1 MKRGIL
7 ITLLSALAGG
17 LTAYAV
23 VKMVLPEQGT
33 EIVQTTM
40 DGARFRTV
48 SLTQDNWPDFT
59 YAAESAV
66 DAVVYVKVS
75 ATQTMQQSPSSIF
88 DFFFGFPQQGA
99 PQQRE
104 KVGSGSG
111 VIIREDGY
119 IVTNNHV
126 IEGATK
132 IEVTLNNNQTYQ
144 ATLVGTDPATDV
156 ALLKIEAN
164 GLPVVPF
171 GDSDKLRLGEWVIAI
186 GSPYDLRS
194 TITAG
199 IVSAKGRSMPNYSGE
214 FKIESFIQTDAAVN
228 PGNSGGALVDKA
240 GNLVGINTAIISQ
253 TGSYAGYSFAV
264 PVNIVKKI
272 VYDLM
277 DYGSVQRAVLGIT
290 MQEIDDKI
298 ANELKL
304 SSRNGVYIVE
314 VSKSGAADKAGIKA
328 GDVLIAIDSTMLTNS
343 ASVQEAVSR
352 FSPGD
357 EAVVTVIRDGKEKK
371 LDVKFKGTAK
381 ENGTK
386 SDDGSVAF
394 YGSSI
399 KAASEETL
407 AKLGIKNGVEIVELG
422 PGKLME
428 AGATE
433 GFVIMYVNDHPV
445 KTPEDIIEIVKK
457 SKRTVF
463 IEGMTPSGRT
473 GYFGFGV

>member
-7 ITLLSALAGG
+7 IALLSAAVGG

-23 VKMVLPEQGT
+23 VNAMTKSQVRVVET
-33 EIVQTTM
+33 SE
-40 DGARFRTV
+40 GAQFRTV
-48 SLTQDNWPDFT
+48 NLSQDNWPDFT

-66 DAVVYVKVS
+66 DAVVYVKVVS
-75 ATQTMQQSPSSIF
+75 TQTQQQAPSSIF
-88 DFFFGFPQQGA
+88 DFFFGFPEGGM

-104 KVGSGSG
+104 RVGSGSG

-126 IEGATK
+126 IDGATR
-132 IEVTLNNNQTYQ
+132 IEVTLNNNQTYP

-156 ALLKIEAN
+156 ALLKVEVT
-164 GLPVVPF
+164 GLPVIPF

-199 IVSAKGRSMPNYSGE
+199 IVSAKGRSMPSNGE

-253 TGSYAGYSFAV
+253 TGSYTGYSFAV
-264 PVNIVKKI
+264 PSNIVKKI
-272 VYDLM
+272 AYDLM
-277 DYGSVQRAVLGIT
+277 DFGSVKRAVLGIS
-290 MQEIDDKI
+290 MMPIDDKI
-298 ANELKL
+298 AEELKL
-304 SSRNGVYIVE
+304 SSRNGVYIGE

-328 GDVLIAIDSTMLTNS
+328 GDILIAIDSTKITNP

-357 EAVVTVIRDGKEKK
+357 NAVVTVLRDGKELK
-371 LDVKFKGTAK
+371 LDVTFKGTSQDT
-381 ENGTK
+381 GTV
-386 SDDGSVAF
+386 SEDGSIAF

-399 KAASEETL
+399 KAADEETL
-407 AKLGIKNGVEIVELG
+407 ERFGLKSGVQIVELG

-428 AGATE
+428 AGAVE
-433 GFVIMYVNDHPV
+433 GFIILYVNDHPV
-445 KTPEDIIEIVKK
+445 KTPQEVIDIVKK

-463 IEGMTPSGRT
+463 IEGVTPSGRT

>member
-1 MKRGIL
+1 MKKVFL
-7 ITLLSALAGG
+7 IVLLSALVGG

-23 VKMVLPEQGT
+23 VNVTDKGVKEVVMTSE
-33 EIVQTTM
+33 
-40 DGARFRTV
+40 GAQFRTV
-48 SLTQDNWPDFT
+48 NLTHENWPDFT

-66 DAVVYVKVS
+66 DAVVYVKVTS
-75 ATQTMQQSPSSIF
+75 TANSMQAPSSIF
-88 DFFFGFPQQGA
+88 DFFFGTPGT

-104 KVGSGSG
+104 QVGSGSG

-126 IEGATK
+126 IDGASK
-132 IEVTLNNNQTYQ
+132 IEVTLNSNQTYP

-156 ALLKIEAN
+156 ALLKIDAA
-164 GLPVVPF
+164 GLPVIPF

-228 PGNSGGALVDKA
+228 PGNSGGALVDRA

-253 TGSYAGYSFAV
+253 TGSYTGYSFAV
-264 PVNIVKKI
+264 PSNIVKKI
-272 VYDLM
+272 AYDLM
-277 DYGSVQRAVLGIT
+277 DFGSVKRAVLGIV
-290 MQEIDDKI
+290 MQPIDDKI
-298 ANELKL
+298 AEELKL
-304 SSRNGVYIVE
+304 SSRNGVYINE
-314 VSKSGAADKAGIKA
+314 VSKSSAADKAGIKA
-328 GDVLIAIDSTMLTNS
+328 GDVLVAIDSVKITGTS
-343 ASVQEAVSR
+343 SVQEVVSR

-357 EAVVTVIRDGKEKK
+357 TAVVTVLRDGKE
-371 LDVKFKGTAK
+371 LDLEVTFKGTSQ
-381 ENGTK
+381 ENGTV
-386 SDDGSVAF
+386 SDDGTVAF

-407 AKLGIKNGVEIVELG
+407 ARYGIKSGVEVVELG

-428 AGATE
+428 AGAVE
-433 GFVIMYVNDHPV
+433 GFIIQYVNDQPV
-445 KTPEDIIEIVKK
+445 KTPQDVIDIVKK
-457 SKRTVF
+457 SKRAVF
-463 IEGMTPSGRT
+463 VEGLTPSGRT

>member
-7 ITLLSALAGG
+7 IALLSAAVGG

-23 VKMVLPEQGT
+23 VNAMTKSQVRVVET
-33 EIVQTTM
+33 SE
-40 DGARFRTV
+40 GAQFRTV
-48 SLTQDNWPDFT
+48 NLSQDNWPDFT

-66 DAVVYVKVS
+66 DAVVYVKVVS
-75 ATQTMQQSPSSIF
+75 TQTQQQAPSSIF
-88 DFFFGFPQQGA
+88 DFFFGFPEGGM

-104 KVGSGSG
+104 RVGSGSG

-126 IEGATK
+126 IDGATR
-132 IEVTLNNNQTYQ
+132 IEVTLNNNQTYP

-156 ALLKIEAN
+156 ALLKVEAT
-164 GLPVVPF
+164 GLPVIPF

-199 IVSAKGRSMPNYSGE
+199 IVSAKGRSMPSNGE

-253 TGSYAGYSFAV
+253 TGSYTGYSFAV
-264 PVNIVKKI
+264 PSNIVKKI
-272 VYDLM
+272 AYDLM
-277 DYGSVQRAVLGIT
+277 DFGSVKRAVLGIS
-290 MQEIDDKI
+290 MMPIDDKI
-298 ANELKL
+298 AEELKL
-304 SSRNGVYIVE
+304 SSRNGVYIGE

-328 GDVLIAIDSTMLTNS
+328 GDVLIAIDSTKITNP

-357 EAVVTVIRDGKEKK
+357 NAVVTVLRDGKELK
-371 LDVKFKGTAK
+371 LDVTFKGTSQDT
-381 ENGTK
+381 GTV
-386 SDDGSVAF
+386 SEDGSIAF

-399 KAASEETL
+399 KAADEETL
-407 AKLGIKNGVEIVELG
+407 ERFGLKSGVQIVELG

-428 AGATE
+428 AGAVE
-433 GFVIMYVNDHPV
+433 GFIILYVNDHPV
-445 KTPEDIIEIVKK
+445 KTPQEVIDIVKK

-463 IEGMTPSGRT
+463 IEGVTPSGRT

>member
-1 MKRGIL
+1 MNKSVL
-7 ITLLSALAGG
+7 MVLLSAAVGG
-17 LTAYAV
+17 LTAFTV
-23 VKMVLPEQGT
+23 VKSISPDQTQTVQMTDGT
-33 EIVQTTM
+33 Q
-40 DGARFRTV
+40 FRTV
-48 SLTQDNWPDFT
+48 NLSHENWPDFT

-66 DAVVYVKVS
+66 DAVVYVKTT
-75 ATQTMQQSPSSIF
+75 ATQVQSQAPSSIF
-88 DFFFGFPQQGA
+88 DYFFGFPQSG

-126 IEGATK
+126 IDGADK
-132 IEVTLNNNQTYQ
+132 IEVTLNNNVTYP

-156 ALLKIEAN
+156 ALLKIDAT
-164 GLPVVPF
+164 GLPIIPF

-214 FKIESFIQTDAAVN
+214 YKIESFIQTDAAVN
-228 PGNSGGALVDKA
+228 PGNSGGALVDRA
-240 GNLVGINTAIISQ
+240 GNLVGINTAIYSR
-253 TGSYAGYSFAV
+253 TGSYSGYSFAV

-272 VYDLM
+272 AYDLM
-277 DYGSVQRAVLGIT
+277 DFGSVQRAVLGISMGPIT
-290 MQEIDDKI
+290 DKI
-298 ANELKL
+298 AEDLKL
-304 SSRNGVYIVE
+304 SSRNGVYISE
-314 VSKSGAADKAGIKA
+314 VSPSGAADKAGIKA
-328 GDVLIAIDSTMLTNS
+328 GDVLIAIDSTKITGT
-343 ASVQEAVSR
+343 ASVHETVSR
-352 FSPGD
+352 YSPGD
-357 EAVVTVIRDGKEKK
+357 MAVLTVIRDGKEKK
-371 LDVKFKGTAK
+371 FDVTFKGTAQ
-381 ENGTK
+381 ENGTMA
-386 SDDGSVAF
+386 DDGSVAF

-407 AKLGIKNGVEIVELG
+407 QKYHLKSGVEIVELG

-428 AGATE
+428 AGAVE
-433 GFVIMYVNDHPV
+433 GFIIQYVNDHPV
-445 KTPEDIIEIVKK
+445 KTPQDVIDIVKK

-463 IEGMTPSGRT
+463 IEGITPSGRT